1 MEKKVTFGSRLAGVG
16 KTALSSYG
24 SVLIAVVALS
34 LVWAFSS
41 PYFLTAANFK
51 NIGVYM
57 SASGIIAA
65 GITVSM
71 LLGGLDLSQ
80 MSIMALSGIVVGTA
94 FKAGVHGPVLL
105 LVAVCVGVMGGIV
118 NGLIMN
124 YLRID
129 PIITTLGTSLMFR
142 ALAYIISDGNMIT
155 VSDSFIKWIG
165 RGRVLGL
172 PVMMLFMIIVYV
184 IIGVVLKYTRF
195 GRNVISVGGSKEAAF
210 LSGINVKKTRAIA
223 FMISGSCAGL
233 ASLLYIAQGYVAP
246 PNQGNGADL
255 DCIAAVIIGG
265 LSVAGGKGNVIG
277 TLLGMLFFA
286 VLANGM
292 SLLSMDSYAQ
302 QLVKGAL
309 LLTAVYIDIVRN
321 KKGK

>member
-105 LVAVCVGVMGGIV
+105 LVAVCVGST
-118 NGLIMN
+118 
-124 YLRID
+124 R
-129 PIITTLGTSLMFR
+129 SLPR
-142 ALAYIISDGNMIT
+142 S
-155 VSDSFIKWIG
+155 
-165 RGRVLGL
+165 
-172 PVMMLFMIIVYV
+172 
-184 IIGVVLKYTRF
+184 
-195 GRNVISVGGSKEAAF
+195 
-210 LSGINVKKTRAIA
+210 
-223 FMISGSCAGL
+223 
-233 ASLLYIAQGYVAP
+233 
-246 PNQGNGADL
+246 
-255 DCIAAVIIGG
+255 
-265 LSVAGGKGNVIG
+265 
-277 TLLGMLFFA
+277 
-286 VLANGM
+286 
-292 SLLSMDSYAQ
+292 
-302 QLVKGAL
+302 AL
-309 LLTAVYIDIVRN
+309 L
-321 KKGK
+321 